1 MDAGDIRPIKAGRPV
16 TEADLEAASVPWSP
30 GPKEYAAHLMAELEE
45 AMGWSQAVAAE
56 VVVSALG
63 SERPAVKE
71 MGLSLEEV
79 ARVFDLTPDEVMGI
93 APPPLD

>member
-1 MDAGDIRPIKAGRPV
+1 VSDERMRPIKAFPPV
-16 TEADLEAASVPWSP
+16 TKADPDAASVPWSP

-45 AMGWSQAVAAE
+45 AMGWKAVAAE

-63 SERPAVKE
+63 SESAGQGD
-71 MGLSLEEV
+71 GLSLEEV